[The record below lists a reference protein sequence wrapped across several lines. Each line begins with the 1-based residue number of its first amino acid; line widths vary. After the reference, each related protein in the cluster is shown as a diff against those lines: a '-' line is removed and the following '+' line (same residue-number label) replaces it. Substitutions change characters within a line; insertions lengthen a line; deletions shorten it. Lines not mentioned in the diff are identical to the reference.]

1 MNPNQLSGLTD
12 SQIRDMKTSFKRFA
26 ANWNIDPHGS
36 ALKMYLACGVDSAMH
51 RLDVEYVPDEEWE
64 NFYQRV
70 VAA

>member
-12 SQIRDMKTSFKRFA
+12 AQIRDMKTSFKRFA
-26 ANWNIDPHGS
+26 ANWNIDPYGS
-36 ALKMYLACGVDSAMH
+36 ALKMFLACAVDNAMH
-51 RLDVEYVPDEEWE
+51 QSDVEDIPDEDWE